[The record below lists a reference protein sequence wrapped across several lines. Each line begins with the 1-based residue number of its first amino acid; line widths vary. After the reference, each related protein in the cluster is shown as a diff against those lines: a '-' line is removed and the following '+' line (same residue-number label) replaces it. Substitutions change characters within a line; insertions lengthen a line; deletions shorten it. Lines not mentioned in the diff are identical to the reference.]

1 MDKIK
6 NVLFVCTGNTCRS
19 PMAQAIFER
28 LAAKNGLDCKSE
40 SAGVAV
46 GVEGRAATPEAAQAV
61 KRFGAD
67 ISEHKSRSIRAVDI
81 EAVDLFAAAT
91 MEHASMLA
99 NLGIAKNKIFVMN
112 IPDPFGGSQEVYDGC
127 CEAIKKS
134 VEHLIELIKE
144 NNKE

>member
-19 PMAQAIFER
+19 PMAQALFES
-28 LAAKNGLDCKSE
+28 LAAKSGLNCKSE

-46 GVEGRAATPEAAQAV
+46 GAEGRLATPEAAFAV
-61 KRFGAD
+61 KQFGAD
-67 ISEHKSRSIRAVDI
+67 LSEHKSRSIRAVDI

-91 MEHASMLA
+91 MEHANMLL
-99 NLGIAKNKIFVMN
+99 NLGISKNKIFVMN
-112 IPDPFGGSQEVYDGC
+112 IPDPFGGSQDVYDDC

-134 VEHLIELIKE
+134 VECLIELIKK